1 MNEKRFRIGLNGFGV
16 IAFVAVMIPNVLWY
30 YFPAAND
37 PLRIPSSTVLLD
49 TIGTFF
55 QALFVFIMCL
65 FVDRMAEKPTGKHP
79 CILAAFA
86 LILLYYLSWTLYY
99 FVTVHMAVIL
109 ALAVLPCLA
118 FLAVEAAYQNR
129 VAVVPTVI
137 FLVLHT
143 VSAVLNGSGIG

>member
-16 IAFVAVMIPNVLWY
+16 LVFIAVMAPNVLWY
-30 YFPAAND
+30 FFPAAND

-65 FVDRMAEKPTGKHP
+65 FVDRLAEKPAGRHP
-79 CILAAFA
+79 YILTAFA
-86 LILLYYLSWTLYY
+86 LVLLYYLSWALYY
-99 FVTVHMAVIL
+99 FVTAHIAVVL
-109 ALAVLPCLA
+109 ALAILPCLA

-129 VAVVPTVI
+129 LAVVPTVI
-137 FLVLHT
+137 FLVLHM
-143 VSAVLNGSGIG
+143 VSAVLNGSGMG